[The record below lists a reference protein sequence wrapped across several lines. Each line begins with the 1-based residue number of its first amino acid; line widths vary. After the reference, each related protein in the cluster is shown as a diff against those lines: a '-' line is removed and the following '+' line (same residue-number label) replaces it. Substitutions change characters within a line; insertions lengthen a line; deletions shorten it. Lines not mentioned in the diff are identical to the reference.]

1 MQAWPRIDTMS
12 NHSTPATTSTTVV
25 SHWPIPAAC
34 GLVLASIA
42 VVAAVRLSG
51 APISVP
57 DAPAV
62 ATRELRFIDQP
73 DGSIAI
79 VDVRDSRV
87 VDSVVGQSGFIRGT
101 LRGLARER
109 KRQGI
114 GAEQPFTLIAH
125 TDGRLTLMD
134 KATGRRIDLE
144 SFGPTNA
151 GQFARLLNAAAPP
164 RS

>member
-1 MQAWPRIDTMS
+1 MS
-12 NHSTPATTSTTVV
+12 QHSIPAMTSSTGG
-25 SHWPIPAAC
+25 SRWPIPAAC

-42 VVAAVRLSG
+42 VVSAVRLSG

-57 DAPAV
+57 DAPTV
-62 ATRELRFIDQP
+62 ATRELRFIDRP

-79 VDVRDSRV
+79 VDTRDSRV
-87 VDSVVGQSGFIRGT
+87 VDSVVGQNGFVRGT

-114 GAEQPFTLIAH
+114 GAEQPFTLVAH
-125 TDGRLTLMD
+125 ADGRLTLMD

-151 GQFARLLNAAAPP
+151 GQFARLLIVGAPP
-164 RS
+164 RT